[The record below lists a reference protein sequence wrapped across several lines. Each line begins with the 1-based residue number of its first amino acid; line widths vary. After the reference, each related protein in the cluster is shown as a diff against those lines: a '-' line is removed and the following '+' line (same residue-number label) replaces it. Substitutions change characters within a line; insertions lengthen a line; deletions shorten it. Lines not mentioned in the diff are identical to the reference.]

1 MDKKA
6 RLCSRDLSFFGTG
19 CCCYLSHFGDSAEGY
34 IHPVCF
40 PLLPFPASKPL
51 TFRVSHFTVLTS
63 NRKKGWQTSPSDMWS
78 VSLNIYNYCVTIIPI
93 NTQLITITQLL
104 LINYYH
110 SPESIPL
117 LLPSYLPSFFPPFF
131 PPSDKFLLR
140 IYYVGGTV
148 LEETV

>member
-1 MDKKA
+1 MCGQKSMFVLK
-6 RLCSRDLSFFGTG
+6 RPVFLWHWVLLLSEPLWWLCRRI
-19 CCCYLSHFGDSAEGY
+19 Y

-131 PPSDKFLLR
+131 PPSLPLINFSWEFTTLGALC
-140 IYYVGGTV
+140 
-148 LEETV
+148 